1 MVREESSG
9 YNIHDGAR
17 SCVVSYTLSY
27 GGTFGVVCCI
37 CGIDMSELHDGS
49 TRSYDVVR
57 YIVSCGGIFC
67 CVVDLVE
74 FVVML

>member
-27 GGTFGVVCCI
+27 GDTF
-37 CGIDMSELHDGS
+37 
-49 TRSYDVVR
+49 DVVPAVLIR
-57 YIVSCGGIFC
+57 VKCMMLSQG
-67 CVVDLVE
+67 
-74 FVVML
+74 VMILL